1 MEHTNQHT
9 KKGIRDLNRT
19 DLLEVLLKGRAF
31 FALIIVFSVFAFMAP
46 GFLSLNNVIIIS
58 KHVAIIA
65 LMSIGMTFVIISG
78 GIDLSVGSIVG
89 FTAMIAGGLITE
101 GIRIDLFGI
110 VLFPTVW
117 MVIVLTL
124 ISGILIGAV
133 NGLVITRLKV
143 YPFIATLGMLYAARG
158 MAGLR
163 NNGRTFPNLV
173 GKEQFNNMGFEQLG
187 SGTLLGIPYSVVIMF
202 AFAVIAYY
210 VTVKL
215 PFGRH
220 VYALG
225 GNRRVAKLSGVRV
238 LQTEFLVY
246 TISGFCSAMVGLII
260 ASQLVAAHPAT
271 GTTYEL
277 TAIAA
282 VVLGGTSL
290 MGGRGGIGGTIIGAF
305 VIGVLVDGLVVMGYS
320 SFLQNVIKGVV
331 IVLAVYVD
339 IAQIQIQER
348 LALQRQAS
356 VATQT
361 R

>member
-1 MEHTNQHT
+1 MKQSKRVAGTGHR
-9 KKGIRDLNRT
+9 GIDRI
-19 DLLEVLLKGRAF
+19 DLLEFAMKGRAF
-31 FALIIVFSVFAFMAP
+31 LALIIVFVVFALMAP

-58 KHVAIIA
+58 KHVSIIA
-65 LMSIGMTFVIISG
+65 LMAIGMTFVIISG

-101 GIRIDLFGI
+101 GIRIGVLGV

-117 MVIVLTL
+117 MVAILTL
-124 ISGILIGAV
+124 FSGIVIGAI
-133 NGLVITRLKV
+133 NGLVITRLRV

-187 SGTLLGIPYSVVIMF
+187 SGTFLGIPYSVLIMI
-202 AFAVIAYY
+202 AFALVAYY
-210 VTVKL
+210 VTVKI

-220 VYALG
+220 VYAIG
-225 GNRRVAKLSGVRV
+225 GNRRVAELSGVHVRW
-238 LQTEFLVY
+238 TEFAVY
-246 TISGFCSAMVGLII
+246 MISGFCSAMVGLII

-331 IVLAVYVD
+331 IVFAVYID
-339 IAQIQIQER
+339 IAQIRMQEK
-348 LALQRQAS
+348 LALQRQAT
-356 VATQT
+356 VVEKDE
-361 R
+361 